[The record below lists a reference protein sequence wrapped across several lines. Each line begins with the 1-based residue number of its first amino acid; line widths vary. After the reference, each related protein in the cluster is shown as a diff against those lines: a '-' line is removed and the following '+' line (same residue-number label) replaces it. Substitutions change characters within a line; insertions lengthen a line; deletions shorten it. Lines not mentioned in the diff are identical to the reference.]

1 MRYLNTQDFLESQ
14 TALDSVKYP
23 ALDSQSRCTLMA
35 VLIVCVEFEMGFDEI
50 QQRLDEMTG
59 KNSDELLRLT
69 K

>member
-14 TALDSVKYP
+14 VALDLTKYP
-23 ALDSQSRCTLMA
+23 ALSSQSHSTLMA
-35 VLIVCVEFEMGFDEI
+35 VLVVCIEFGMNFDEI
-50 QQRLDEMTG
+50 QKRLDEMTN